1 MPRGPKRTATREET
15 EETRQTILRTAEQL
29 FMEYGYRAVST
40 RQIADACGLTQPAL
54 YHYFA
59 DKQTLYVEVI
69 KENTGKTQSA
79 LERIVRRNEG
89 IAERLRLIVRY
100 LHHTTQHDISLM
112 LHDIQHELEPHM
124 RELLNQLFQTSLIA
138 PLASVFEE
146 GIQTGFLRH
155 PRMGGIDATS
165 AAYLF
170 MSMLPRFLS
179 RPSAAPYDHNPPHM
193 SHHGVDIEQAEIMVQ
208 VLLYGLV
215 GPSEAETHKMLPS
228 NKDQNP
234 QRHA

>member
-1 MPRGPKRTATREET
+1 MSRGAKRAATREES

-79 LERIVRRNEG
+79 MERIVRRNEG

-100 LHHTTQHDISLM
+100 LYNTTQHDISQM
-112 LHDIQHELEPHM
+112 LHDIQHELDPQM
-124 RELLNQLFQTSLIA
+124 RELLNQLFITGLIA
-138 PLASVFEE
+138 PLASIFEE

-155 PRMGGIDATS
+155 PSMGGLDATN

-179 RPSAAPYDHNPPHM
+179 RPPLTVPEHGP
-193 SHHGVDIEQAEIMVQ
+193 SHASRHGLKIEQAEMLVQ
-208 VLLYGLV
+208 VLLYGLAEQGV
-215 GPSEAETHKMLPS
+215 GERHQVETVDSDHTL
-228 NKDQNP
+228 
-234 QRHA
+234 

>member
-1 MPRGPKRTATREET
+1 MPRASKKIATREET

-69 KENTGKTQSA
+69 KDNTAKTQAA

-89 IAERLRLIVRY
+89 IAERLCLIIRY
-100 LHHTTQHDISLM
+100 FQNTIQHDISLM
-112 LHDIQHELEPHM
+112 VHDIQHELDPQMKEEM
-124 RELLNQLFQTSLIA
+124 KMLNQLFLTCLIT
-138 PLASVFEE
+138 PIASVFEE
-146 GIQTGFLRH
+146 GIQADLLRH
-155 PRMGGIDATS
+155 PKLGGIDATS

-170 MSMLPRFLS
+170 MSMLPKSRA
-179 RPSAAPYDHNPPHM
+179 RPSATHYDHHALYTSRN
-193 SHHGVDIEQAEIMVQ
+193 GANIEQAETVVQ
-208 VLLYGLV
+208 ILLYGL
-215 GPSEAETHKMLPS
+215 A
-228 NKDQNP
+228 NKDTTSTYTDIIN
-234 QRHA
+234 